1 MRTTVTSRTTLITR
15 TTRTTRIAGAAA
27 LACSLLLAGCAS
39 NERAPNTIYDFGPAA
54 PGAQAPGAP
63 ALAAI
68 VVMDATG
75 PTALDTERMFYRL
88 NYADAMQAR
97 TYASARWSAPP
108 LDLFTHRI
116 KTRLSQAGMQV
127 LSATDAS
134 NNVPILRIEVDDFVH
149 AFASAGQSEG
159 QVRLRASVFTDH
171 RLVDQR
177 SFARNA
183 PAASHDATGGAG
195 ALAAGTDLVAA
206 DLLAWLA
213 TLDPARLSPAT
224 GSGTA
229 PAPASLGAM
238 LRPSGR

>member
-1 MRTTVTSRTTLITR
+1 MRTTVHRQ
-15 TTRTTRIAGAAA
+15 TTRFATIAVV
-27 LACSLLLAGCAS
+27 ACSLLLAGCAS
-39 NERAPNTIYDFGPAA
+39 KERAPNTIYDFGPAA
-54 PGAQAPGAP
+54 PSAQSPAAP

-116 KTRLSQAGMQV
+116 KTRLSQSGMKV

-134 NNVPILRIEVDDFVH
+134 NNVPILRIEIDDFVH
-149 AFASAGQSEG
+149 AFAGAGQSEG

-177 SFARNA
+177 SFTRNA

-195 ALAAGTDLVAA
+195 ALAAATDLVAS

-213 TLDPARLSPAT
+213 TLDPARL
-224 GSGTA
+224 A
-229 PAPASLGAM
+229 PAGSTTAGAA
-238 LRPSGR
+238 LRPRGQ